1 MSHALRFALTLLLLA
16 GAAPAWGSGG
26 TLTDQAV
33 SLTYTASHWDGTPET
48 HLTGTEP
55 YPLSDVVNESGWWYR
70 VNGLDTCE
78 HPLPPPDSES
88 WGGVYTILDWDN
100 VDGKGLAL
108 RKFVSVI
115 DNDRPAGT
123 YRSELI
129 HIRNLTAAPLSISFF
144 HYLDADAGGS
154 FMDDTGERV
163 NARLLTFVEGASTG
177 LYRGLDAD
185 HSMVRNS
192 GAIPAL
198 LNNSLLTNLDDTGTP
213 FGPGDWSGAYQ
224 WNVDIPASQM
234 SYERVGVVVS
244 SRIPVCSVKGDLHT
258 VDNSADIAFWRAD
271 TGRHMLWGMRRT
283 TYDGSNGI
291 LWTRPNQPVAT
302 DDFTG
307 DCAQDVVEREPGG
320 QILFFEMDGSPLP
333 ATGIPL
339 TGGPVLALNWKVAA
353 TADFN
358 HDGRPD
364 ILWRN
369 TDSQRLVI
377 WTMGQG
383 GLPGTHKTGNLTP
396 NPDHA
401 VDGNWEVVAAADYD
415 DDTNVDL
422 LWYNPVSGRTVIW
435 YMNAVVARISGAFT
449 TPSMAADANW
459 RVVASADFGRGA
471 SASGGTPD
479 LLWRNATSGKLVVW
493 HMNWGGVR
501 ASGVF
506 TSPDSPGDLV
516 WQVFGP
522 R

>member
-1 MSHALRFALTLLLLA
+1 MAHAFRRALTLVLLA
-16 GAAPAWGSGG
+16 GAAPARGAGG

-33 SLTYTASHWDGTPET
+33 SLTYTASHWDGTPEA

-70 VNGLDTCE
+70 VNGVDTRE

-88 WGGVYTILDWDN
+88 WGGVETFLNWDN
-100 VDGKGLAL
+100 VDGKGFAL
-108 RKFVSVI
+108 REFVSVM

-123 YRSELI
+123 YRSQLI

-154 FMDDTGERV
+154 FMDDTGERL

-185 HSMVRNS
+185 HSMVRNA
-192 GAIPAL
+192 GLIGTW
-198 LNNSLLTNLDDTGTP
+198 LNDATLTNLDDTGTP
-213 FGPGDWSGAYQ
+213 FGPGDWSGAFQ
-224 WNVDIPASQM
+224 WNVDIPPSQM
-234 SYERVGVVVS
+234 SYDRIGVVVS
-244 SRIPVCSVKGDLHT
+244 SRIPVCSVKGDLHQI
-258 VDNSADIAFWRAD
+258 DNSADISFWRAD
-271 TGRHMLWGMRRT
+271 TLRHMTWCMRRT
-283 TYDGSNGI
+283 TGGSCVW
-291 LWTRPNQPVAT
+291 WTEATQPLAT

-307 DCAQDVVEREPGG
+307 DCAQDTVEREPQGR
-320 QILFFEMDGSPLP
+320 ILFYELDEKNAHPP
-333 ATGIPL
+333 GIPL
-339 TGGPVLALNWKVAA
+339 TGGPVLALNWTLAA

-364 ILWRN
+364 LLWRN

-383 GLPGTHKTGNLTP
+383 GMPGTHKTGNLIP

-422 LWYNPVSGRTVIW
+422 LWYNPVSGRAVIW
-435 YMNAVVARISGAFT
+435 YMDAAVARVSGSFT
-449 TPSMAADANW
+449 TPPAAADANW

-479 LLWRNATSGKLVVW
+479 LLWRNLTSGKLVVW

-501 ASGVF
+501 ASGTF
-506 TSPDSPGDLV
+506 TSPDSAGDLV